1 MKPLEKTAND
11 LFQILRTRFSPVTI
25 GDENAQVTT
34 DPAAAR
40 FFSFAY
46 KERNRTH
53 GTVSVS
59 IVSNRSLKVYF
70 SHDMIENIVNT
81 ADWHSFLK
89 ELRYFAKRNL
99 LGFDARDIQKSQL
112 DTRDFAFIK
121 QNDGPYREEDV
132 EITESAMYGSK
143 RKSMQQFEN
152 ATLVVY
158 HKRTVDEEKRGARS
172 RHIDSI
178 FIESNH
184 ERFRFPIN
192 YLNGARA
199 MAVHVSEGGTPY
211 DAIGQHIVT
220 TVSEMQNLAKFA
232 RITKRHAMENAEA
245 GEIRDRVVEKYHGI
259 KRDIMRMQNVNNYRQ
274 FAETFEPAEAQLD
287 ETDVESLKE
296 KFTRQIWNEKMN
308 DLLPSVQRALAT
320 ESSSETNDI
329 RRLAGMAATE
339 VAEDDIEEFGKS
351 LNDFVKIPLSQKM
364 KLMQRLEQMG
374 AEWMQLRAT
383 TPDGET
389 VAYMDPV
396 DDDGDRVYYD
406 YYAKPELMEETELDE
421 ASPSVENTIRDPNFV
436 LVLKKDPAADEMIR
450 KTKFNRA
457 DGLLSYIMSDIAS
470 RIIGT
475 DSDAVANFASEM
487 SINISD
493 EGSSF
498 GTKMTPEYQQDKQLA
513 MQLAKRYLDDVK
525 QMATDPEYADTV
537 RKDPKEVYG
546 ARRTRT
552 GGYHEAVEAFES
564 WAEEVFEATAA
575 TTGTTGTVGTTGT
588 QTARTNPQVVK
599 ALSGGDTKKARDIK
613 RVSDKL
619 ARGQRLSPSE
629 MPVAGD
635 IAKSVMTTKK
645 PMAAMQ
651 ALAQDEHTDMEEAW
665 GKEGENRMFMDAA
678 GKPYD
683 NDYDNEYEE
692 STNSAKDAI
701 IHRLAVLHDM
711 PGLLKQYGLD
721 RVESMIDH
729 VASYYDD
736 EDELGSSDISIMT
749 NKVLDYLKETKKN
762 VVTEKTL
769 RVKTDSDTDMDD
781 AQMGSDRVDSHQ
793 SREQRAQKHRD
804 KKISSMGEE
813 ESGDSIDEAVQ
824 LLKKLSG
831 L

>member
-81 ADWHSFLK
+81 VDWHSFLK

-287 ETDVESLKE
+287 ETEVESLKE

-396 DDDGDRVYYD
+396 DDDGDRAYYD
-406 YYAKPELMEETELDE
+406 YYAKPELMGESVQEAKPDFLDLDKDGDRKE
-421 ASPSVENTIRDPNFV
+421 SMKKAAADKEDKED
-436 LVLKKDPAADEMIR
+436 KKDKVDESKERPYVCVHAKKGKHNCTASSSYEAAKKAAEHWNLKSTAGIDAHL
-450 KTKFNRA
+450 A
-457 DGLLSYIMSDIAS
+457 DKEKIAEAIMVSA
-470 RIIGT
+470 
-475 DSDAVANFASEM
+475 
-487 SINISD
+487 
-493 EGSSF
+493 EGSEAESLLQILKLS
-498 GTKMTPEYQQDKQLA
+498 GMGANAPAPE
-513 MQLAKRYLDDVK
+513 
-525 QMATDPEYADTV
+525 P
-537 RKDPKEVYG
+537 
-546 ARRTRT
+546 T
-552 GGYHEAVEAFES
+552 GGYDSGPLPALPEPADDMGMEMQDEYSNTPNEFEQDIDAVIDGGDDLHREKDQYAATEPGDNPMRAFEGKFKAILDDLL
-564 WAEEVFEATAA
+564 AED
-575 TTGTTGTVGTTGT
+575 
-588 QTARTNPQVVK
+588 QHPH
-599 ALSGGDTKKARDIK
+599 S
-613 RVSDKL
+613 
-619 ARGQRLSPSE
+619 
-629 MPVAGD
+629 
-635 IAKSVMTTKK
+635 
-645 PMAAMQ
+645 
-651 ALAQDEHTDMEEAW
+651 
-665 GKEGENRMFMDAA
+665 
-678 GKPYD
+678 
-683 NDYDNEYEE
+683 
-692 STNSAKDAI
+692 
-701 IHRLAVLHDM
+701 
-711 PGLLKQYGLD
+711 
-721 RVESMIDH
+721 
-729 VASYYDD
+729 
-736 EDELGSSDISIMT
+736 EDES
-749 NKVLDYLKETKKN
+749 
-762 VVTEKTL
+762 
-769 RVKTDSDTDMDD
+769 
-781 AQMGSDRVDSHQ
+781 
-793 SREQRAQKHRD
+793 KH
-804 KKISSMGEE
+804 
-813 ESGDSIDEAVQ
+813 A
-824 LLKKLSG
+824 
-831 L
+831 